1 MKTPDLQQVVRAA
14 RALPEDSRVPFAFEK
29 RVMALLRSRQRVDV
43 WAGWSS
49 AMWRA
54 ALAGVAISLLTGALA
69 RFDDEPVSALE
80 LLSADLEQTVLSSI
94 TPEETW

>member
-1 MKTPDLQQVVRAA
+1 
-14 RALPEDSRVPFAFEK
+14 
-29 RVMALLRSRQRVDV
+29 
-43 WAGWSS
+43 
-49 AMWRA
+49 MWRA